1 MEPHQNPQL
10 RESRSLTSLG
20 LQQFE
25 SMVAK
30 HVSKLS
36 CIKRDIDSLIMDIDE
51 NPVMTFERAKI
62 FKSSLTKLMLKYDK
76 ASAEFASYLQSQ
88 RHENSLREE
97 SSRSL
102 INKTLQDKVRIVLKQ
117 LDDILPKPG
126 SQKSERTYKTTS
138 SSHLT
143 AVMLEHTAKVE
154 EARARMRYAEEEAEL
169 MKKEADL
176 KAARCVLT
184 VKREY
189 DAAQS
194 SLRAIKRVFDFSDN
208 ESLGGSFT
216 PDKFEDID
224 YLPRSSIKE
233 HNTETSEHNMD
244 NPIQHLDI
252 PSTLEYTEK
261 FVRDQTDSIK
271 PSILNPEAPVFVQQ
285 TNSVSSDTHELAKL
299 LAKKQLL
306 PARLT
311 TFDDIPGHYYTWKST
326 FENVMSELGASPLE
340 RLDLLIQNLGTNSKR
355 QAMNIRSAN
364 PNEPSR
370 ALILIWERLDSRF
383 GSPESI
389 ESSLKDRVSA
399 FPVLKNTDRSQLFE
413 LSDLLMEIDS
423 IKRDERFSLLFAYY
437 DSSTGINPI
446 VRKLPYSIQEKW
458 TNEANRYKE
467 ANKVTFPPF
476 SLFVSFIQRT
486 ARIRNDPG
494 FVFDNNNST
503 RQDSDTRTFRRPVS
517 PKAHISTRKTEVKS
531 EVCPIHGT
539 NHTLNMC
546 RQFRSKP
553 LTERRNYIRDNGYCF
568 KCCGQ
573 KKHLGKTCKETV
585 RCEVCRSSEHPSALH
600 SDPRVPIPQRAHEGE
615 NDHATDATVF
625 NKCTKICKV
634 PGYTSKSCAKIVLV
648 RVYPHGQ
655 RHHCRVLYCMI
666 DDQSNRSLAV
676 SKFFDAFGEHGKET
690 EYVLSSC
697 AGRFNVTG
705 RRASGYVVESLDGSC
720 ALKLPN
726 LIECNDIPNNREE
739 IPSPAAARNFPHL
752 KGIASSIPG
761 LNEQADIELLIGRD
775 LITAHH
781 VLEQRI
787 GKDDLPYGQRLPL
800 GWVVIG
806 NVCLGKVHGP
816 DIVNVNKTA
825 VLSNGRP
832 TLMRNCEN
840 KIYVDMDPVFKKTE
854 HDEKPGLSIEDQ
866 RFLDIMDAGFQ
877 KTQEGQWMAPLPFR
891 ENRMSLPNNKE
902 AALRRARSFDA
913 SIQRNAEKRQHV
925 VDFMQKLFDNNHAE
939 TAPDLV
945 EGSECWYLP
954 LFGVYHP
961 KKPESIRIVFDSS
974 ARFLNVSLNDVMLK
988 GPDLSNSL
996 LGILL
1001 RFRKEAVAVTMDVEQ
1016 MFYNFKVTPEHR
1028 NFLRFLWH
1036 ENNDPDRPL
1045 TDYQMTVHVF
1055 GNSPSPS
1062 VATYGLRKAVE
1073 SASADVKDLVINN
1086 FYVDDGLLSC
1096 TSEEEAVSLVHR
1108 TKDALSEG
1116 GALRLHKFTSN
1127 RRAVLDSFDQSDL
1140 AKNLK
1145 DLDLGTASLPL
1156 QRSLGLL
1163 WDTDADIF
1171 LFKVSSEEK
1180 PYTKRGVLSVINSIY
1195 DPIGFAQPV
1204 IIKGKLLLRNMM
1216 SSPEKSDW
1224 DDPLPEALFQD
1235 WKSWVRSL
1243 TALENLRVP
1252 RQYSS
1257 LSFKNATRRKV
1268 HIYAD
1273 ASKEAIAAVAFLQLF
1288 GEIPN
1293 TCTSSFL
1300 IGKAK
1305 VAPTSGH
1312 TIPRLELC
1320 AAVMAVQLGDTIR
1333 EQLQI
1338 DREHFSFY
1346 TDSQVVLGYV
1356 TNESRRFHVYVG
1368 NRVSRIRMSSEPSQ
1382 WSHVST
1388 ELNPADVATRSIPAS
1403 MLPDSLW
1410 IKGPKFL
1417 LTDTSSTHTTCDFP
1431 LIDPT
1436 NDKEV
1441 KPEIHCCKTEKL
1453 TVSESTLG
1461 AQRFT
1466 RFLDWERLVNSIAY
1480 LKTFL
1485 RKRKCGDNTDTT
1497 LKPFNQSLITETERL
1512 IIHTVQ
1518 MEAFGTEIQAIKEGK
1533 SLKGS
1538 SVQPLCPI
1546 LGPDGLLRV
1555 GGRLRRAQVGK
1566 DFGDLSKH
1574 PIIIPKNSHLAKLL
1588 ILHFHKKVAHQ
1599 GRHFT
1604 EGAVRAAGFWVVAA
1618 KRLIMSE
1625 ISKCVIC
1632 RMLRGKLGWQQ
1643 MADLPEDRVRPS
1655 PPFSFVGVDTFGP
1668 WPIIYRRTRG
1678 GAANQKRWALLFT
1691 CLVTRAIH
1699 IEVIEELSSAAF
1711 INALRRFVAIRG
1723 PVVQFRS
1730 DRGTNFIG
1738 ATENLSI
1745 NAEFV
1750 ERGPVQTFLSK
1761 SRTSWKFNPP
1771 HASHMGGAW
1780 ERLIGVSRKILDSML
1795 LRNRA
1800 ELTHDVLVTLM
1811 AEVCAIVNN
1820 RPLLPVSTDP
1830 EAPSILTP
1838 ATLLTMKTTS
1848 DVCPFPNFES
1858 KEMIRSHWKRVQGLA
1873 DEFWKRWK
1881 MEYLQ
1886 TLQVRKKW
1894 QEDHPNLKPGDV
1906 VLMKDRESARNDWPL
1921 GIITKAFKS
1930 EDGKVRKVEL
1940 DLMKNGERVTYVRPI
1955 SELVTLLEV

>member
-30 HVSKLS
+30 HMSKLS

-761 LNEQADIELLIGRD
+761 LNEQADI
-775 LITAHH
+775 
-781 VLEQRI
+781 
-787 GKDDLPYGQRLPL
+787 
-800 GWVVIG
+800 
-806 NVCLGKVHGP
+806 
-816 DIVNVNKTA
+816 
-825 VLSNGRP
+825 
-832 TLMRNCEN
+832 
-840 KIYVDMDPVFKKTE
+840 
-854 HDEKPGLSIEDQ
+854 
-866 RFLDIMDAGFQ
+866 
-877 KTQEGQWMAPLPFR
+877 
-891 ENRMSLPNNKE
+891 
-902 AALRRARSFDA
+902 
-913 SIQRNAEKRQHV
+913 
-925 VDFMQKLFDNNHAE
+925 
-939 TAPDLV
+939 
-945 EGSECWYLP
+945 
-954 LFGVYHP
+954 
-961 KKPESIRIVFDSS
+961 
-974 ARFLNVSLNDVMLK
+974 
-988 GPDLSNSL
+988 
-996 LGILL
+996 
-1001 RFRKEAVAVTMDVEQ
+1001 
-1016 MFYNFKVTPEHR
+1016 
-1028 NFLRFLWH
+1028 
-1036 ENNDPDRPL
+1036 
-1045 TDYQMTVHVF
+1045 
-1055 GNSPSPS
+1055 
-1062 VATYGLRKAVE
+1062 
-1073 SASADVKDLVINN
+1073 
-1086 FYVDDGLLSC
+1086 
-1096 TSEEEAVSLVHR
+1096 
-1108 TKDALSEG
+1108 
-1116 GALRLHKFTSN
+1116 
-1127 RRAVLDSFDQSDL
+1127 
-1140 AKNLK
+1140 
-1145 DLDLGTASLPL
+1145 
-1156 QRSLGLL
+1156 
-1163 WDTDADIF
+1163 
-1171 LFKVSSEEK
+1171 
-1180 PYTKRGVLSVINSIY
+1180 
-1195 DPIGFAQPV
+1195 
-1204 IIKGKLLLRNMM
+1204 
-1216 SSPEKSDW
+1216 
-1224 DDPLPEALFQD
+1224 
-1235 WKSWVRSL
+1235 
-1243 TALENLRVP
+1243 
-1252 RQYSS
+1252 
-1257 LSFKNATRRKV
+1257 
-1268 HIYAD
+1268 
-1273 ASKEAIAAVAFLQLF
+1273 
-1288 GEIPN
+1288 
-1293 TCTSSFL
+1293 
-1300 IGKAK
+1300 
-1305 VAPTSGH
+1305 
-1312 TIPRLELC
+1312 
-1320 AAVMAVQLGDTIR
+1320 
-1333 EQLQI
+1333 
-1338 DREHFSFY
+1338 
-1346 TDSQVVLGYV
+1346 
-1356 TNESRRFHVYVG
+1356 
-1368 NRVSRIRMSSEPSQ
+1368 
-1382 WSHVST
+1382 
-1388 ELNPADVATRSIPAS
+1388 
-1403 MLPDSLW
+1403 
-1410 IKGPKFL
+1410 
-1417 LTDTSSTHTTCDFP
+1417 
-1431 LIDPT
+1431 
-1436 NDKEV
+1436 
-1441 KPEIHCCKTEKL
+1441 
-1453 TVSESTLG
+1453 
-1461 AQRFT
+1461 
-1466 RFLDWERLVNSIAY
+1466 
-1480 LKTFL
+1480 
-1485 RKRKCGDNTDTT
+1485 
-1497 LKPFNQSLITETERL
+1497 
-1512 IIHTVQ
+1512 
-1518 MEAFGTEIQAIKEGK
+1518 
-1533 SLKGS
+1533 
-1538 SVQPLCPI
+1538 
-1546 LGPDGLLRV
+1546 
-1555 GGRLRRAQVGK
+1555 
-1566 DFGDLSKH
+1566 
-1574 PIIIPKNSHLAKLL
+1574 
-1588 ILHFHKKVAHQ
+1588 
-1599 GRHFT
+1599 
-1604 EGAVRAAGFWVVAA
+1604 
-1618 KRLIMSE
+1618 
-1625 ISKCVIC
+1625 
-1632 RMLRGKLGWQQ
+1632 
-1643 MADLPEDRVRPS
+1643 
-1655 PPFSFVGVDTFGP
+1655 
-1668 WPIIYRRTRG
+1668 
-1678 GAANQKRWALLFT
+1678 
-1691 CLVTRAIH
+1691 
-1699 IEVIEELSSAAF
+1699 
-1711 INALRRFVAIRG
+1711 
-1723 PVVQFRS
+1723 
-1730 DRGTNFIG
+1730 
-1738 ATENLSI
+1738 
-1745 NAEFV
+1745 
-1750 ERGPVQTFLSK
+1750 
-1761 SRTSWKFNPP
+1761 
-1771 HASHMGGAW
+1771 
-1780 ERLIGVSRKILDSML
+1780 
-1795 LRNRA
+1795 
-1800 ELTHDVLVTLM
+1800 
-1811 AEVCAIVNN
+1811 
-1820 RPLLPVSTDP
+1820 
-1830 EAPSILTP
+1830 
-1838 ATLLTMKTTS
+1838 
-1848 DVCPFPNFES
+1848 
-1858 KEMIRSHWKRVQGLA
+1858 
-1873 DEFWKRWK
+1873 
-1881 MEYLQ
+1881 
-1886 TLQVRKKW
+1886 
-1894 QEDHPNLKPGDV
+1894 
-1906 VLMKDRESARNDWPL
+1906 
-1921 GIITKAFKS
+1921 
-1930 EDGKVRKVEL
+1930 
-1940 DLMKNGERVTYVRPI
+1940 
-1955 SELVTLLEV
+1955 